1 MGRIV
6 ATEYVSL
13 DGVVQAP
20 GGFED
25 FKHAGWVFEFDRGS
39 EGEKFK
45 LDETLNSEAL
55 LMGRLTYEIFA
66 ASWPSME
73 GEFADKF
80 NSMPKYVVS
89 TTLEE
94 PLGWNNST
102 VLEGDLLEEIKKLRQ
117 RLDGDIVIHGSPQLV
132 QKLLEHDLIDELR
145 VMLFPVIIG
154 TGKRLFGETSDKKRL
169 RLTDSKSVGDGIAIL
184 IYEPAA

>member
-25 FKHAGWVFEFDRGS
+25 FEHAGWVFEFDRGP

-55 LMGRLTYEIFA
+55 LMGCLTYEIFA
-66 ASWPSME
+66 E
-73 GEFADKF
+73 LL
-80 NSMPKYVVS
+80 S
-89 TTLEE
+89 TMN
-94 PLGWNNST
+94 G
-102 VLEGDLLEEIKKLRQ
+102 
-117 RLDGDIVIHGSPQLV
+117 
-132 QKLLEHDLIDELR
+132 
-145 VMLFPVIIG
+145 
-154 TGKRLFGETSDKKRL
+154 
-169 RLTDSKSVGDGIAIL
+169 A
-184 IYEPAA
+184 

>member
-13 DGVVQAP
+13 DGLVQAP

-25 FKHAGWVFEFDRGS
+25 FKHAGWLFEFDRGS

-66 ASWPSME
+66 E
-73 GEFADKF
+73 LL
-80 NSMPKYVVS
+80 S
-89 TTLEE
+89 TMN
-94 PLGWNNST
+94 G
-102 VLEGDLLEEIKKLRQ
+102 
-117 RLDGDIVIHGSPQLV
+117 
-132 QKLLEHDLIDELR
+132 
-145 VMLFPVIIG
+145 
-154 TGKRLFGETSDKKRL
+154 
-169 RLTDSKSVGDGIAIL
+169 A
-184 IYEPAA
+184 

>member
-20 GGFED
+20 GGFEE

-80 NSMPKYVVS
+80 NSMPKYVIS

-94 PLGWNNST
+94 PLRWNNST
-102 VLEGDLLEEIKKLRQ
+102 VLKGELLA
-117 RLDGDIVIHGSPQLV
+117 
-132 QKLLEHDLIDELR
+132 ELKNSDSGWT
-145 VMLFPVIIG
+145 G
-154 TGKRLFGETSDKKRL
+154 TS
-169 RLTDSKSVGDGIAIL
+169 
-184 IYEPAA
+184 

>member
-13 DGVVQAP
+13 DGVVLAP

-66 ASWPSME
+66 
-73 GEFADKF
+73 
-80 NSMPKYVVS
+80 VLLS
-89 TTLEE
+89 TMN
-94 PLGWNNST
+94 G
-102 VLEGDLLEEIKKLRQ
+102 
-117 RLDGDIVIHGSPQLV
+117 
-132 QKLLEHDLIDELR
+132 
-145 VMLFPVIIG
+145 
-154 TGKRLFGETSDKKRL
+154 
-169 RLTDSKSVGDGIAIL
+169 A
-184 IYEPAA
+184 

>member
-1 MGRIV
+1 MGKMV

-13 DGVVQAP
+13 DGVVQAA
-20 GGFED
+20 GGFEE
-25 FKHAGWVFEFDRGS
+25 FEHAGWAFEFDRGP
-39 EGEKFK
+39 EGEKLK

-66 ASWPSME
+66 NSWPSME

-94 PLGWNNST
+94 P
-102 VLEGDLLEEIKKLRQ
+102 
-117 RLDGDIVIHGSPQLV
+117 P
-132 QKLLEHDLIDELR
+132 
-145 VMLFPVIIG
+145 
-154 TGKRLFGETSDKKRL
+154 
-169 RLTDSKSVGDGIAIL
+169 
-184 IYEPAA
+184 

>member
-25 FKHAGWVFEFDRGS
+25 FKHAGWVFEFDRGP
-39 EGEKFK
+39 EGERFK

-89 TTLEE
+89 TTLEK
-94 PLGWNNST
+94 PLRWNNST

-117 RLDGDIVIHGSPQLV
+117 RLAGDIVIHGSPQLV

-145 VMLFPVIIG
+145 VMLFPVVLG

-169 RLTDSKSVGDGIAIL
+169 RLTDSKSVGDGIGIL

>member
-25 FKHAGWVFEFDRGS
+25 FKHAGWVFEFDRGP
-39 EGEKFK
+39 EGERFK

-94 PLGWNNST
+94 PLRWNNST

-145 VMLFPVIIG
+145 VMLFPVVLG

>member
-13 DGVVQAP
+13 DGFVQAP
-20 GGFED
+20 GGYED
-25 FKHAGWVFEFDRGS
+25 FKHAGWVFEVDRGS

-55 LMGRLTYEIFA
+55 LMGRLTYEVFA

-80 NSMPKYVVS
+80 NSMPKYVVT

-102 VLEGDLLEEIKKLRQ
+102 VLEGDPLEEIKKLRQ

-132 QKLLEHDLIDELR
+132 QMLLEHDLIDEMR
-145 VMLFPVIIG
+145 VMLFPVVLG

-169 RLTDSKSVGDGIAIL
+169 RLTDSKTVGDGIPIL